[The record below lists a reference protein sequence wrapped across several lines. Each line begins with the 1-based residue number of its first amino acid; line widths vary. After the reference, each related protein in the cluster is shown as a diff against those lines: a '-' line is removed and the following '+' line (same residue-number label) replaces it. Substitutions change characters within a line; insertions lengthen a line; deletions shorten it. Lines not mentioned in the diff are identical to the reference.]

1 MSTLSQSFDAIFDA
15 VLAFHIDCFA
25 IHHCIR
31 LSAAICLPEN
41 VYPMIGLQV
50 LLDPCSVNPES
61 AVCGG
66 CRYRPKPDHGHAS
79 QRCGAARQTGHPCIV
94 QR

>member
-66 CRYRPKPDHGHAS
+66 CRYRPKPDIRGLRS
-79 QRCGAARQTGHPCIV
+79 ERQV
-94 QR
+94 